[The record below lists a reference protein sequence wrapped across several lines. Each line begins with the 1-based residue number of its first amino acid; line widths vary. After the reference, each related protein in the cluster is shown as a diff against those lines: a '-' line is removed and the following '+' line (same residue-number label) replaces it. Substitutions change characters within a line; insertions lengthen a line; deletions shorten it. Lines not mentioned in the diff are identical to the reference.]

1 MMFPPAGKI
10 VSLALI
16 AGVVGC
22 ASPSAAPERSAA
34 DQKQLDRALRGR
46 VAGEQVRCL
55 PYFGSTDV
63 QVIDDWTILFK
74 QGGTVYVQNPAGG
87 CSGIGSHRNTMVSRV
102 WGNGQV
108 CSGDIQH
115 LVDLNSGIGG
125 GACVFGPFTPYRK
138 AS

>member
-1 MMFPPAGKI
+1 MPVGRLIA
-10 VSLALI
+10 LALI
-16 AGVVGC
+16 ATVAGC
-22 ASPSAAPERSAA
+22 ASPPAAPERSAV
-34 DQKQLDRALRGR
+34 DQQQLNRALQGR
-46 VAGEQVRCL
+46 VAGAAVRCL

-63 QVIDDWTILFK
+63 QVIDDWTILFR
-74 QGGTVYVQNPAGG
+74 QGGTVYVQNPQGG
-87 CSGIGSHRNTMVSRV
+87 CPGIGSHRNTMVSRV

-115 LVDLNSGIGG
+115 LVDMSTGIGG

>member
-1 MMFPPAGKI
+1 MIRTAGRT
-10 VSLALI
+10 VSLALV
-16 AGVVGC
+16 AVVAGC
-22 ASPSAAPERSAA
+22 ASPSTAPERSAA
-34 DQKQLDRALRGR
+34 DQKQLDRALQGR

-74 QGGTVYVQNPAGG
+74 QGGTIYVQNPAGG
-87 CSGIGSHRNTMVSRV
+87 CSGIGSHRNTMVSRI

-115 LVDLNSGIGG
+115 LVDLNTGIGG